1 MRDRARKRLEK
12 RELARRKQTGQ
23 MPIVARSGIT
33 LLICYG
39 VSVLPC
45 VPWPAIRITR
55 PHSLPY
61 PIPNTLP
68 LSLAVSRYPTQRA
81 GPQPNP
87 TWCCYCYYY
96 LLLHAISILTCSDDF
111 LPLRV
116 CLCRS
121 ITPASAT
128 PSPTARPSRAFFI
141 YPRHR
146 RRLLP
151 GALHVHYRH
160 RFSPLQQSC
169 SSTLIAP

>member
-87 TWCCYCYYY
+87 TWCCYRYYY
-96 LLLHAISILTCSDDF
+96 YCTLLAFSPAQTPCRCACACAGRIS
-111 LPLRV
+111 
-116 CLCRS
+116 
-121 ITPASAT
+121 ASAT
-128 PSPTARPSRAFFI
+128 PSPTG
-141 YPRHR
+141 PRHALSSYIHETSC
-146 RRLLP
+146 RLVP

-160 RFSPLQQSC
+160 RFSPQQQPC